1 MREDSRLRYTHVG
14 LVFTFMGWLNSGGIS
29 ALAQDMTPALFD
41 PPFED
46 SATAT
51 DPGEPPT
58 PQFLGVQ
65 VGLEAGGLT
74 IRMRYDPTWAASHRL
89 QVHVG
94 QAPTQRAPAVDVA
107 PSLQGGADE
116 LQQVLKQAL
125 MRRAQPSAVPSP

>member
-1 MREDSRLRYTHVG
+1 
-14 LVFTFMGWLNSGGIS
+14 
-29 ALAQDMTPALFD
+29 MTPVLLD

-46 SATAT
+46 SATAA

-58 PQFLGVQ
+58 PQFLRVT
-65 VGLEAGGLT
+65 VGLEAGGVT
-74 IRMRYDPTWAASHRL
+74 IRMRYDPAWVSSNRL

-107 PSLQGGADE
+107 PSLRGGVDE

-125 MRRAQPSAVPSP
+125 ARRAQPSAVLSP

>member
-1 MREDSRLRYTHVG
+1 MRYTHVG
-14 LVFTFMGWLNSGGIS
+14 LVFTFMGWLSSGGIS
-29 ALAQDMTPALFD
+29 ALAQDTAPVLLG
-41 PPFED
+41 PLSED

-65 VGLEAGGLT
+65 VGFEAGGLT
-74 IRMRYDPTWAASHRL
+74 IRMRYDPAWAASHRL

-94 QAPTQRAPAVDVA
+94 QAPTQRTPAVDVA
-107 PSLQGGADE
+107 PSLQGGVDE

-125 MRRAQPSAVPSP
+125 SRRAQPSAVQSP